1 MIEAIT
7 LHNLMPRVFEGA
19 LPEGGPSEVWGI
31 PNLQFVRGRSYLIE
45 AESGR
50 GKSSLCAFL
59 YGLRDD
65 FAGQIEMGDREIR
78 RWDKDLLRT
87 RHLAMMFQEHRLFA
101 ELTAFEN
108 VMIKNDLTHHH
119 TAGEVREMLCRLGL
133 QDRLDTPCG
142 RLSLGQQ
149 QRVAFVRTLCQPSDF
164 LLLDEPVSHLDETNA
179 EIMAEMLRELQKQT
193 GAGILATSIGHRLP
207 YDYDAFLHL

>member
-7 LHNLMPRVFEGA
+7 LHNLMPRVFEGG

-31 PNLQFVRGRSYLIE
+31 SDLRFERGGSYLIE

-65 FAGQIEMGDREIR
+65 YAGQITLGDKDIR

-101 ELTAFEN
+101 ELTALEN
-108 VMIKNDLTHHH
+108 VMIKNDLTHLRSVEEMR
-119 TAGEVREMLCRLGL
+119 GMLCRLGL
-133 QDRLDTPCG
+133 EERLDTPCG

-164 LLLDEPVSHLDETNA
+164 LLLDEPVSHLDEANGR
-179 EIMAEMLRELQKQT
+179 IMAEMLRELQAET
-193 GAGILATSIGHRLP
+193 GVGILATSIGHRLP
-207 YDYDAFLHL
+207 YGYNQVLHL